1 MSKWFWY
8 IWASVNYMIQMTY
21 TLFEGRWRSR
31 YRSETCNI
39 SKDEDASHHS
49 ILFRKYVEWGIW
61 LTTSYIIKKIIC
73 NYELEHW
80 STYFAYMILQFNIFS
95 CRFFFVVEESASA
108 ISLIVTPC
116 SSRISWM
123 FSYLYPTPNED
134 QDEDHDED
142 QGRSIHGTEQKI
154 SQLLKMS
161 NFMRN
166 NEF

>member
-1 MSKWFWY
+1 MR
-8 IWASVNYMIQMTY
+8 NMTNNV
-21 TLFEGRWRSR
+21 L
-31 YRSETCNI
+31 
-39 SKDEDASHHS
+39 H
-49 ILFRKYVEWGIW
+49 V
-61 LTTSYIIKKIIC
+61 C